1 MSMSVSAA
9 GPSYSAPS
17 LNPTLDEILAQ
28 NAHASAQVTPEE
40 VGSVDPAQAPVPND
54 PAVGNNLDVSV

>member
-17 LNPTLDEILAQ
+17 LNPTLDDILAQ
-28 NAHASAQVTPEE
+28 NAAVSAQVGPED
-40 VGSVDPAQAPVPND
+40 VGSVDPSQAPVSND
-54 PAVGNNLDVSV
+54 PAVGNNLDISV